1 MGVYKNNHLTMSSS
15 YQPTTSSTQES
26 SAGPQPV
33 WTKEIIYENPL
44 SVGHVIGYG
53 GNNVRRWLN
62 DYGCKIIVNDVSK
75 RLIIIGPDEL
85 SVLKTTTEVQERLL
99 VSWKYIDKEHRQTAT
114 DKDKYIDGV
123 NIILSEKTAEI
134 DELKTQALEKYALL
148 TDTSLVNSFRH
159 IPGWMEEHTSR

>member
-1 MGVYKNNHLTMSSS
+1 MSFSS
-15 YQPTTSSTQES
+15 PQPSTQES

-33 WTKEIIYENPL
+33 WTKEIRYENPL

-62 DYGCKIIVNDVSK
+62 DYGCKIIVDDGTQ

-85 SVLKTTTEVQERLL
+85 SVLKATTEVQERLL

-114 DKDKYIDGV
+114 DKDKYIDGI
-123 NIILSEKTAEI
+123 NIILSEKTIEI
-134 DELKTQALEKYALL
+134 DELKTQALDKLN
-148 TDTSLVNSFRH
+148 DSHNPPNSFRH
-159 IPGWMEEHTSR
+159 IPDG